1 MSGVPRI
8 AVEAADYHAMM
19 FQNPSLEE
27 LRALLQRVKS
37 IAVVGY
43 SPKPERPSHRVAAAL
58 QARGYRI
65 VPVRPAITEG
75 LGETAYARLRDLPE
89 VPDLVD
95 VFRQPAAV
103 DAIVDDCIAL
113 GVKNLCL
120 QDCVIKEPAALRAQA
135 AGMLVVMD
143 RCTLRDQG
151 LLA

>member
-1 MSGVPRI
+1 MSRAIVRGVSG
-8 AVEAADYHAMM
+8 YHDPM
-19 FQNPSLEE
+19 FTNPPLTEIRS
-27 LRALLQRVKS
+27 LLQKVKT
-37 IAVVGY
+37 IAIVGY
-43 SPKPERPSHRVAAAL
+43 SPRPERPSHRVAAAL

-65 VPVRPAITEG
+65 IPVRPAISEG
-75 LGETAYARLRDLPE
+75 LGETAYARVADLPE

-113 GVKNLCL
+113 GVKNLWL
-120 QDCVIKEPAALRAQA
+120 QDGVINEAAALRAQA
-135 AGMLVVMD
+135 VGMTVVMD

>member
-1 MSGVPRI
+1 
-8 AVEAADYHAMM
+8 M
-19 FQNPSLEE
+19 FRNPPIEDIL
-27 LRALLQRVKS
+27 ALLQRVKT

-43 SPKPERPSHRVAAAL
+43 SPKIERPSHRVAAAL

-65 VPVRPAITEG
+65 IPVRPGISEG
-75 LGETAYARLRDLPE
+75 LGETAYARVRDLPE

-103 DAIVDDCIAL
+103 DAVVDDCIAL
-113 GVKNLCL
+113 GVKHLWL
-120 QDCVIKEPAALRAQA
+120 QDGVVNEVAALRAQA

-151 LLA
+151 LLAP

>member
-1 MSGVPRI
+1 
-8 AVEAADYHAMM
+8 M
-19 FQNPSLEE
+19 FTNPPLTEIRS
-27 LRALLQRVKS
+27 LLQKVKT
-37 IAVVGY
+37 IAIVGY
-43 SPKPERPSHRVAAAL
+43 SPRPERPSHRVAAAL

-65 VPVRPAITEG
+65 IPVRPAISEG
-75 LGETAYARLRDLPE
+75 LGETAYARVADLPE

-113 GVKNLCL
+113 GVKNLWL
-120 QDCVIKEPAALRAQA
+120 QDGVINEAAALRAQA
-135 AGMLVVMD
+135 VGMTVVMD